1 MPDINKINKVL
12 LKDEKRMVKKW
23 MANKIKASR
32 LRRQVRTLSK
42 QKRAIEKK
50 LSKKVAKVEELTT
63 LIHADDHH
71 VRVIRARRHISHYG
85 LIEWFMR
92 RFGPPPRPED
102 RVRNPASDPSG
113 SDAGSDAGS
122 ASSDAA
128 SRASSDAAAKMVC

>member
-1 MPDINKINKVL
+1 MPDINKVLCKVD
-12 LKDEKRMVKKW
+12 KSVVKKW

-32 LRRQVRTLSK
+32 LRREVRTLGK
-42 QKRAIEKK
+42 LKRAIEKK

-113 SDAGSDAGS
+113 SDAGSDVGS
-122 ASSDAA
+122 ASSDA
-128 SRASSDAAAKMVC
+128 SIWASSDASDKMGC